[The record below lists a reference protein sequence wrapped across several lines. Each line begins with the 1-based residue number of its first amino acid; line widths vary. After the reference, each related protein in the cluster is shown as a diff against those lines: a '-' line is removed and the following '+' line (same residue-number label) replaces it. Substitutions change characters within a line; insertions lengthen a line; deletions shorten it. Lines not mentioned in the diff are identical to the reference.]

1 MPNLTN
7 NGITG
12 LWLDGKPVRRA
23 SLGGKVFFEKHD
35 YNLSVVSDKDI
46 LSYADGDSAT
56 LTATLTD
63 YDDPVTGE
71 TVVFSC
77 EVKSTMVDAS
87 GTHDFGGCFI
97 VDSTNLPRGKILHI
111 GDRSDYSLSL
121 MNSTYY
127 YNNVSVDI
135 GGFISKQW
143 YTSKIM
149 IKDGRLFIESS
160 NRWVEAIDISEI
172 DVTLWEIPTE
182 TNVTVEEYFYE
193 TGVTD
198 VNGECSVVYDS
209 KGTGD
214 LNIKV
219 ECMNVS
225 EICSIRDIYYA
236 NIGTSDKSSD
246 FDIANV
252 KVMNNKTKG
261 TISITNDGE
270 KYTIVGTGFRNQ
282 AFFPIPKLNGI
293 TSNYKFSVIVKG
305 MGGLVAYNNP
315 IIFARVEAP
324 IGREVYSRGWNTEN
338 WETVGN
344 ISTLSTDTEYEV
356 QLISN
361 GATLTT
367 KLLDLQG
374 NQLGSWS
381 KTVSSLNNQS
391 NTVYLG
397 MWTFNTTSTFRNLTL
412 ELL

>member
-1 MPNLTN
+1 
-7 NGITG
+7 
-12 LWLDGKPVRRA
+12 
-23 SLGGKVFFEKHD
+23 
-35 YNLSVVSDKDI
+35 
-46 LSYADGDSAT
+46 
-56 LTATLTD
+56 
-63 YDDPVTGE
+63 
-71 TVVFSC
+71 
-77 EVKSTMVDAS
+77 
-87 GTHDFGGCFI
+87 
-97 VDSTNLPRGKILHI
+97 
-111 GDRSDYSLSL
+111 
-121 MNSTYY
+121 
-127 YNNVSVDI
+127 
-135 GGFISKQW
+135 
-143 YTSKIM
+143 
-149 IKDGRLFIESS
+149 
-160 NRWVEAIDISEI
+160 
-172 DVTLWEIPTE
+172 
-182 TNVTVEEYFYE
+182 
-193 TGVTD
+193 
-198 VNGECSVVYDS
+198 
-209 KGTGD
+209 
-214 LNIKV
+214 
-219 ECMNVS
+219 MNVS